1 MGLTVQQEA
10 GNTQVLR
17 VTGMLRKTELDVAQA
32 AAVKKFETLDKIKV
46 LVVAEN
52 FEGWER
58 SDDWGDMSFLLQHGD
73 RIEKIAIVA
82 DPKWEAKFLMF
93 AGAGFRK
100 AEVKIFA
107 ANQLAEARTWLN

>member
-10 GNTQVLR
+10 GNIQVLQ
-17 VTGMLRKTELDVAQA
+17 VTGMLRKTELDAAQA
-32 AAVKKFETLDKIKV
+32 AAVKKFETLGNIKV

-52 FEGWER
+52 FDGWER
-58 SDDWGDMSFLLQHGD
+58 GDDWGDMSFLLQHGD

-100 AEVKIFA
+100 AQVKFFA
-107 ANQLAEARTWLN
+107 GDKLAEARTWLG